1 MMKSNFKVI
10 WGKPLC
16 QKIERECTTLTLDS
30 RVRGEISILNMCS
43 YVLDATSNDTRDRVE
58 VEGPTT
64 AVHRCTQDMRL
75 KKMFILTLPHF
86 RNNFK

>member
-16 QKIERECTTLTLDS
+16 QKIERECTALTLDS

-58 VEGPTT
+58 VEGPTIDC
-64 AVHRCTQDMRL
+64 APVHTGHE
-75 KKMFILTLPHF
+75 I
-86 RNNFK
+86 